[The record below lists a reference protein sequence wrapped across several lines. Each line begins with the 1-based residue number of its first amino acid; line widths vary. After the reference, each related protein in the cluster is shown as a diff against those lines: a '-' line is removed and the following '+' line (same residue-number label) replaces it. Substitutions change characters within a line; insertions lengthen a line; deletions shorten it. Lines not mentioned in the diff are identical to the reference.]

1 MKTTLA
7 LIFSL
12 FLSNII
18 YSQCTNLEPTAT
30 TTTVSFC
37 AADNQRVSNLTAA
50 TGTTGMVGNGSDI
63 AWFTTP
69 AGGTQ
74 LGDFAVL
81 DTGIYYADDLNDLA
95 DDGNCSVSRLAIT
108 VTVSAKELENVNNT
122 ITECESDNPTISNLS
137 ATGTGVI
144 EWFDSQTGGTLLTST
159 TPLTDGSTY
168 WVQHTEN
175 GCIAE
180 RLPTLV
186 NLVSV
191 PAPTLNAG
199 DETQEFCATANPTIA
214 DLVANGNDLK
224 WYESMTSPVAESI
237 PSNTPLTD
245 GASYWVSNTSTTSS
259 CQSVDRVEVRVV
271 IEDAPNPGVNSSYEE
286 CELFLNQNT
295 VNLFDSLGGSPDIG
309 GTWTGPST
317 LSNGHLGTFDNTIHT
332 AGTYTYTVTSSTG
345 ICSNASATVSV
356 TVTTTAA
363 PTTTDTTQEFCA
375 IDSPTIADL
384 QVAGTNISW
393 YANAT
398 TTTALN
404 TTDALVNG
412 QSYWATQTVAG
423 CESAT
428 RLEVTVMLNTTDVP
442 ISIPIQQFCPENNPT
457 VSDLQ
462 AVGNNINWY
471 ISETSPTALAVTDPL
486 IDGQEYWA
494 TQTDATTGC
503 VSARVMVTA
512 NFTVVAPPTGDPT
525 QEFCAVDSPTIAN
538 LQATGNIGNNIN
550 WYISETDT
558 TPLSIT
564 DALINGQQYWVSQT
578 DAGTNCVSPRLMVT
592 VTINNTAAPTTTD
605 ATQEFCAIDS
615 PTIANIQVTGN
626 NIIWYADST
635 STTPLNTTDALIDGQ
650 EYWATQT
657 DATTGCVSST
667 RLMVSVT
674 LNTTDA
680 PTTTD
685 TTQEF
690 CPENNPTIA
699 NIQVTGNN
707 IIWYADAT
715 SATALDITDALID
728 GEDYWATQTDA
739 TTGCVSST
747 RLMVTVTLTSISAP
761 TGVPTQEFC
770 AIDSP
775 TIADIQVTGTNISW
789 YADATSTTALD
800 TTDALVNGEDYWAT
814 QTDGTGCESS
824 DRLTITVTLNI
835 TAAPTTTDTT
845 QEFCDIDSPTIA
857 DIQVTGTDIIWYA
870 DATSATPL
878 NSTDTLVNGEDY
890 WATQTDAT
898 TGCVSS
904 TRLMVTVT
912 LNTTA
917 APTTTDA
924 TQEFCAVDSPT
935 IANIQVTGNNI
946 IWYADATSTTALDT
960 TDALIDGEDYWAT
973 QTDATTGCVSSA
985 RLMVSVTLTTT
996 VAPTGVPTQE
1006 FCTIDTPTIADIQ
1019 VTGTNII
1026 WYADA
1031 TSTTALNTADA
1042 LIDGEDYW
1050 ATQTVSGCESVTR
1063 LMVSVT
1069 LNTMAAPTTTATT
1082 QEFCAIDS
1090 PTIAD
1095 IQITGTNIIWY
1106 ADATSNTALNITD
1119 TLIDGEDYWA
1129 TQTDATTGCVSS
1141 RLLINVLLTMVDQP
1155 TFAVADGDQFC
1166 SIDNPTLQDLNN
1178 NIEINSNNT
1187 YSWYDSYPNGT
1198 LLSLDQLLEDNTT
1211 YYLVSVNSLGCASE
1225 PLIINPNLNA
1235 CNNKEIILYDG
1246 FSPTGD
1252 GINDTFH
1259 IENINAL
1266 YPNYNIVFYNRWG
1279 NVVYEGNASKP
1290 EWNGKLYGTGEYLPV
1305 GVYYYIIYFNK
1316 NNKKPIQD
1324 RLYLS
1329 R

>member
-18 YSQCTNLEPTAT
+18 YSQCTNPEPTAT

-605 ATQEFCAIDS
+605 ATQEFCA
-615 PTIANIQVTGN
+615 
-626 NIIWYADST
+626 
-635 STTPLNTTDALIDGQ
+635 
-650 EYWATQT
+650 
-657 DATTGCVSST
+657 
-667 RLMVSVT
+667 
-674 LNTTDA
+674 
-680 PTTTD
+680 
-685 TTQEF
+685 
-690 CPENNPTIA
+690 
-699 NIQVTGNN
+699 
-707 IIWYADAT
+707 
-715 SATALDITDALID
+715 
-728 GEDYWATQTDA
+728 
-739 TTGCVSST
+739 
-747 RLMVTVTLTSISAP
+747 
-761 TGVPTQEFC
+761 
-770 AIDSP
+770 
-775 TIADIQVTGTNISW
+775 
-789 YADATSTTALD
+789 
-800 TTDALVNGEDYWAT
+800 
-814 QTDGTGCESS
+814 
-824 DRLTITVTLNI
+824 
-835 TAAPTTTDTT
+835 
-845 QEFCDIDSPTIA
+845 
-857 DIQVTGTDIIWYA
+857 
-870 DATSATPL
+870 
-878 NSTDTLVNGEDY
+878 
-890 WATQTDAT
+890 
-898 TGCVSS
+898 
-904 TRLMVTVT
+904 
-912 LNTTA
+912 
-917 APTTTDA
+917 
-924 TQEFCAVDSPT
+924 VDSPT